1 MSVFSQ
7 YLAAIASANG
17 LEQDIEW
24 LFYPGMLPD
33 SRLKWW
39 GDFRN
44 RPTEHEGIDICFY
57 RNRAG
62 RTRSLPAGAKVPA
75 GHQAS
80 SSICVMIFW
89 ANPW

>member
-44 RPTEHEGIDICFY
+44 RPTEHEGIDICFT
-57 RNRAG
+57 G
-62 RTRSLPAGAKVPA
+62 TGPAGPGPFPPVQRYRLVIRRR
-75 GHQAS
+75 HQS
-80 SSICVMIFW
+80 V
-89 ANPW
+89 